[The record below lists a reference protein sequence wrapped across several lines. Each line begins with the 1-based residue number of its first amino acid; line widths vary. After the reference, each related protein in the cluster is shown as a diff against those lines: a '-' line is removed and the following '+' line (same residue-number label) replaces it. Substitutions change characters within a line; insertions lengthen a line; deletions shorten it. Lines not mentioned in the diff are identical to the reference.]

1 MSAWWWLKEIQFPPD
16 PSPRTSELP
25 ASTSLFIISSCPLWW
40 TGRRHPSYS
49 PAVHLLKLLTFY
61 GWVHVPINITCKLLS
76 IICMILN
83 GTIHIHIRDFVSG
96 DGPEYENMSRLS
108 SMCTVWKLLCVLMGS
123 PPGPRTHFR
132 TRSYFIALP
141 LWFVRSGPELN
152 KRTKQEKSFLK
163 CHNILVCSC

>member
-1 MSAWWWLKEIQFPPD
+1 
-16 PSPRTSELP
+16 
-25 ASTSLFIISSCPLWW
+25 
-40 TGRRHPSYS
+40 
-49 PAVHLLKLLTFY
+49 
-61 GWVHVPINITCKLLS
+61 
-76 IICMILN
+76 MILN

-141 LWFVRSGPELN
+141 LWFVRSGPELS
-152 KRTKQEKSFLK
+152 KRKVFLNVIIFWFAVVKSYNVTLKVVQYKQSIFIYQNFKFSY
-163 CHNILVCSC
+163 